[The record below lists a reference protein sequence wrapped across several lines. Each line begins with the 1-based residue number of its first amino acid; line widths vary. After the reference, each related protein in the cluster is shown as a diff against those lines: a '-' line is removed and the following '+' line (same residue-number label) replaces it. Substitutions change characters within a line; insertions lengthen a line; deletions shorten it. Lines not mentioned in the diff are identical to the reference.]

1 MGDQEMPMPMHK
13 QIIYLHVNPITGMP
27 FVNTCFTAFT
37 MAANFCLDGDQALLV
52 MHRKDE

>member
-1 MGDQEMPMPMHK
+1 MSDQEMPMHMHK

-37 MAANFCLDGDQALLV
+37 MAANFCLDGNQALLV